1 MKNII
6 FFIAVM
12 FLCINLNAQKI
23 YEFDN
28 LINNK
33 KIEAVKNL
41 TEILRIPNV
50 ASNTEDILK
59 NINLLKEKFGALGFK
74 TLLLETKRNPQ
85 FYIEKIY
92 DKNLPTILFYLQ
104 LDGQPVDSSKWDQP
118 DPFTPVFKKKI
129 NEKWIAVEN
138 ETEIISNEEVRVFAR
153 SASDSKGA
161 IAMFLTALQILEEK
175 EINSSINI
183 KAIFDTEEEIGSPYL
198 TDVIENNNELLKAD
212 FMVVLD
218 GPMHTS
224 GKPTLI
230 FGARGII
237 TINLK
242 VYGSYFPQ
250 HSGHYG
256 NYSPNPALQLSKLLS
271 SMKDYKGR
279 VLINGFYNGINLSK
293 EEKRILKEVP
303 DDENFIN
310 EKLGIFEPDKVGDD
324 YQESIQY
331 PSLNINGIRSAW
343 VGEQSRTIVPSEA
356 EARLDIR
363 TVPESNPDK
372 LIGLLKDHIIK
383 EGFHIINGEPQKDE
397 RGKYNRIINFEYNY
411 SYPSFRTDI
420 NSAAGKWLQKIIFNT
435 GKTEP
440 VIIRQTGG
448 SVPIAHFINGLKINA
463 VILPTVNHDNNQHSP
478 NENLRM
484 GNYFEGIKTML
495 NLFTTPFQK

>member
-1 MKNII
+1 MKSIK
-6 FFIAVM
+6 FFIAVL
-12 FLCINLNAQKI
+12 FLCINLSAQKN

-33 KIEAVKNL
+33 KKEAVQNL
-41 TEILRIPNV
+41 TEILKIPNV
-50 ASNTEDILK
+50 ASNVDDILK
-59 NINLLKEKFGALGFK
+59 NINLLKEKFSALGFK
-74 TLLLETKRNPQ
+74 TSLLETKRNPQ

-92 DKNLPTILFYLQ
+92 DKNFPTVLFYLQ
-104 LDGQPVDSSKWDQP
+104 LDGQPVDSSKWEQP

-129 NEKWIAVEN
+129 NEKWKTLEN
-138 ETEIISNEEVRVFAR
+138 EEEIISNDEARVFAR

-161 IAMFLTALQILEEK
+161 IAMFLTALQILNEQK
-175 EINSSINI
+175 TNPSINI

-198 TDVIENNNELLKAD
+198 TDVIEKNKDLLKAD

-224 GKPTLI
+224 GKPTLL

-237 TINLK
+237 TIDLK
-242 VYGSYFPQ
+242 VYGTYFPQ

-256 NYSPNPALQLSKLLS
+256 NYAPNPALLLSKLLG
-271 SMKDYKGR
+271 SMKDYEGR
-279 VLINGFYNGINLSK
+279 VLIEGFYDGINLS
-293 EEKRILKEVP
+293 EEKKRILKEVP
-303 DDENFIN
+303 DDEKFIN
-310 EKLGIFEPDKVGDD
+310 EKLGIFEPDKVGEN

-363 TVPESNPDK
+363 TVPESDPDK
-372 LIGLLKDHIIK
+372 LIELLKKHIIK
-383 EGFHIINGEPQKDE
+383 EGFHIINGEPQKDD
-397 RGKYNRIINFEYNY
+397 RSKYNKFINFDYNY

-420 NSAAGKWLQKIIFNT
+420 NSAAGKWLRKIILSAH
-435 GKTEP
+435 KTEP
-440 VIIRQTGG
+440 VIIQQTGG
-448 SVPIAHFINGLKINA
+448 SIPIAHFINGLNINA

-484 GNYFEGIKTML
+484 GNYFDGIKTL
-495 NLFTTPFQK
+495 LYLFTSTFQK